1 MKSMRVCL
9 FFCAAL
15 CAQLAQPCGA
25 QTNVTGVVVDKDGKP
40 IASVRCS
47 VSGFPQ
53 PSGGRII
60 YSGLRQFVFSDNEG
74 HFAIPLPRSDPLVDL
89 QFDEEGGS
97 FVVTSGVS
105 TRVPPYKH
113 APAFLYRVRPADGPV
128 RVVMT
133 EGKVLR
139 GRIVERVRD
148 AVLPIPHAEVELQ
161 MPQEDAWYQCSKP
174 TDAKGE
180 FEFRISEPP
189 GKSPWMLYYAGKRLA
204 VDYAQVTPE
213 TVMVLEVSVKMTP
226 SAERDGPANGSQ
238 PIRSETNR
246 TSSAAGSRR

>member
-9 FFCAAL
+9 LFCAAL
-15 CAQLAQPCGA
+15 CAQLARPCGA
-25 QTNVTGVVVDKDGKP
+25 QTNITGVVVDKDGKP
-40 IASVRCS
+40 IAGVRCS
-47 VSGFPQ
+47 VSGFPR
-53 PSGGRII
+53 PSGGRIF
-60 YSGLRQFVFSDNEG
+60 YSGWPQFVFSDNEG
-74 HFAIPLPRSDPLVDL
+74 YFAIPLPRSDPLVDL

-97 FVVTSGVS
+97 FVVTNAVS

-113 APAFLYRVRPADGPV
+113 GPAFLSRVRPADGPV

-133 EGKVLR
+133 EGRVLR

-148 AVLPIPHAEVELQ
+148 EVLPISQAEVELQ
-161 MPQEDAWYQCSKP
+161 LPQEDVWYQCGRS

-189 GKSPWMLYYAGKRLA
+189 GKSHWMLYYAGKRLA
-204 VDYAQVTPE
+204 VDYAQVAPE

-226 SAERDGPANGSQ
+226 SSEPDGAANGNQ
-238 PIRSETNR
+238 PIRPETNR
-246 TSSAAGSRR
+246 TSGAADSRR

>member
-1 MKSMRVCL
+1 M
-9 FFCAAL
+9 
-15 CAQLAQPCGA
+15 QLVEHCGA
-25 QTNVTGVVVDKDGKP
+25 QTNVSGVVVDKDGKP
-40 IASVRCS
+40 IAGVRCS

-60 YSGLRQFVFSDNEG
+60 YTGLRQIFSSDNEG

-97 FVVTSGVS
+97 FVVTNGV
-105 TRVPPYKH
+105 TKRVPPYRH
-113 APAFLYRVRPADGPV
+113 APAFLYNVKPADGPA

-133 EGKVLR
+133 EGKLLR
-139 GRIVERVRD
+139 GRIVERVRNE
-148 AVLPIPHAEVELQ
+148 VLPIPHAEVELQ
-161 MPQEDAWYQCSKP
+161 MPQEDFWYQSKNT

-180 FEFRISEPP
+180 FEFKISEPP

-226 SAERDGPANGSQ
+226 SAEPDGAANGSQ